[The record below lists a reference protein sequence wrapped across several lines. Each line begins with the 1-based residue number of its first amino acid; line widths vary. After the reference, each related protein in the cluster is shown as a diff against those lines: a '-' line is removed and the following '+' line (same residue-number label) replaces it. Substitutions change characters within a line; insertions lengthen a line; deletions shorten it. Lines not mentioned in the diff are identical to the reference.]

1 MARVFHRLRS
11 TPLRLAFALG
21 CLLALHPSGNAAD
34 LTYRS
39 TVSEV
44 RLTFF
49 ATDEM
54 NRGVPSLHSDDFA
67 VVDDGLVI
75 RRFRSFS
82 RSDVTGLDIV
92 VMVDVSASV
101 ETRYRQV
108 MADVLQLI
116 AEAPSISEDQISV
129 ITFGGTRQAVLCSG
143 NCRDSSLAGRLEA
156 VEAEGTTPLYDALQ
170 FAGNFVAQHRRP
182 ETRPV
187 LILFSDGND
196 TISMTSS
203 NEALQTVMASEAQ
216 IYAIDLNDP
225 RQPTNGVSAL
235 ENMAQVTGGNHFSVH
250 QSAAGILQA
259 VLEDLHAG
267 YIVTYK
273 LPTNATGF
281 HSLRIQPTRDMKLKF
296 RCRSGYVY
304 QSANR

>member
-1 MARVFHRLRS
+1 MARVFQRPRATL
-11 TPLRLAFALG
+11 LRLCFALC
-21 CLLALHPSGNAAD
+21 CLLTLQASGSPAD

-49 ATDEM
+49 ATDQM
-54 NRGVPSLHSDDFA
+54 NRGVQSLQSDDFA
-67 VVDDGLVI
+67 VVDDGQVI

-82 RSDVTGLDIV
+82 RSDVTRLDIV

-101 ETRYRQV
+101 EARYRQV

-116 AEAPSISEDQISV
+116 AEAPSITEDQISV
-129 ITFGGTRQAVLCSG
+129 ISFGGTRENVICSG
-143 NCRDSSLAGRLEA
+143 NCRDASLPARLAA

-203 NEALQTVMASEAQ
+203 NEALQTVVASEAQ

-225 RQPTNGVSAL
+225 HQPSNGASAL
-235 ENMAQVTGGNHFSVH
+235 ENMAQVTGGNHFSAQ

-259 VLEDLHAG
+259 VLEDLRAG

-273 LPTNATGF
+273 LPTDATGF
-281 HSLRIQPTRDMKLKF
+281 HSTRIQPTRDMKLKF